1 MNDVPQLPGHLGSED
16 VKGLIRMQFTIALVV
31 IKESVVGILVPL
43 KKKEMIC
50 LKGRSMP
57 VLLLPQ
63 AVVLIW
69 EHGGTGSWGEG
80 ARQNPGAWPLH

>member
-31 IKESVVGILVPL
+31 IKESVVRILVPL

-50 LKGRSMP
+50 LKGRSM
-57 VLLLPQ
+57 Q
-63 AVVLIW
+63 C
-69 EHGGTGSWGEG
+69 HQSSSTGDMGRRGEK
-80 ARQNPGAWPLH
+80 RSKEES